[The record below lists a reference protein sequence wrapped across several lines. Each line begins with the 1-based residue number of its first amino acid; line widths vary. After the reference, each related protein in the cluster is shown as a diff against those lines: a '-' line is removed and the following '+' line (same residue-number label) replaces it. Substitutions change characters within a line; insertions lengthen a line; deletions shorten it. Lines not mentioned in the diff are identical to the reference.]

1 MKSGPVVNTSAFA
14 RKPVVVAPP
23 GPGYRRAGMRFPTR
37 TLVLMVLTLASFAW
51 FFWRTHDRA
60 PAPRPPVQQ
69 VRIVPVDHEQVDA
82 GR

>member
-1 MKSGPVVNTSAFA
+1 MVNTSAFA
-14 RKPVVVAPP
+14 RKPVVVALP

-51 FFWRTHDRA
+51 FFWRTHDRG
-60 PAPRPPVQQ
+60 PSPRPAVPQ
-69 VRIVPVDHEQVDA
+69 VRIVPVDVEQADA